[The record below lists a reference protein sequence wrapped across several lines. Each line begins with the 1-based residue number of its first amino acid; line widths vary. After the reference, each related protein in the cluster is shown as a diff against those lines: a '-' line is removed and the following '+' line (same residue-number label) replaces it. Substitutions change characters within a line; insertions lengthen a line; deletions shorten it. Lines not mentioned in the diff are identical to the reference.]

1 MEVSQGILM
10 KRVKIDHPD
19 AKEIFI
25 NAIHDN
31 QVIAYPTDTIY
42 GLGTAM
48 NNDEGIERI
57 NLIFRY
63 ADLSPPTIIDN
74 FPDFA
79 PASPPDTGASTR

>member
-48 NNDEGIERI
+48 NND
-57 NLIFRY
+57 L
-63 ADLSPPTIIDN
+63 
-74 FPDFA
+74 A
-79 PASPPDTGASTR
+79 PALPPHRCAGAMDCKLKSRLEHHLENRPNQTQSTP